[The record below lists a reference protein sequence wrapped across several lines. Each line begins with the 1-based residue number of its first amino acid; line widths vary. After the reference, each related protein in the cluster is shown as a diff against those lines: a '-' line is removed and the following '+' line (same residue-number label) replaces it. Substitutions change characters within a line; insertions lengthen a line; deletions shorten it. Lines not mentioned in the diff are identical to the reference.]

1 MTYEETPITEDKGTD
16 TVLCSLDELEDPGSR
31 EDPVFWNGPLLLSD
45 RLIVLGSNGDALAI
59 SPYTGRLMGRL
70 EMPHG
75 VRVAPVAANG
85 TLFILTDDGN
95 LVALR

>member
-1 MTYEETPITEDKGTD
+1 
-16 TVLCSLDELEDPGSR
+16 
-31 EDPVFWNGPLLLSD
+31 
-45 RLIVLGSNGDALAI
+45 LIVLGSNGDALAI